1 MTSGPDDPSARS
13 ATDER
18 PLVRL
23 WRYASGHRR
32 TVVAAIT
39 FSVLNKLADVMPEL
53 LIGAAVDVVVRS
65 DESLVARVFGVE
77 DRFDQLVVLALIN
90 VVVWVVESLTDYVA
104 QLLWRNLAQTIEHEA
119 RMDAYRHVQRLEL
132 AWFEDQS
139 TGGLLSIL
147 NDDVNQLERF
157 LDIGANELVR
167 TAVNVVFVGI
177 FFFAAE
183 PVLGVVAFVPIPLI
197 VWASVRYQRR
207 LEPRY
212 TDVRQAAGDL
222 GALLANNVSGI
233 ATIRSF
239 TAEERES
246 DRVAVASG
254 AYREA
259 NRRAIKLS
267 SAFIPLIRMAILAA
281 FTVTLVVG
289 GRAALDGS
297 LEVGVFSVL
306 VYMTQRLLWP
316 LTRLGETFDLYQRAM
331 ASTRRILDL
340 LAVDPTIVDGPGALP
355 RPLRGDVRFDGVR
368 FLYGPQVGPEAG
380 RHVLHAFD
388 LAVPAG
394 ETHAIVGST
403 GAGKSTVV
411 KLLLRLYDAQA
422 GRVTL
427 DGVAVDDV
435 PLVELRRA
443 IGYVGQ
449 DVFLFQGTVRE
460 NLAYG
465 RPDAGDAELERAA
478 RLAEAHAFITELPRG
493 YDTVVGERGQK
504 LSGGQRQRLSIA
516 RAILKDPPVLV
527 LDEATSAVDNE
538 TEASIQRSLELVG
551 RDRTV
556 IVIAH
561 RLSTVRHA
569 DRIHVLEAGR
579 VVESG
584 THDELVSSRGL
595 YAALWRIQTGEV
607 HALPSADTA

>member
-1 MTSGPDDPSARS
+1 MSRAGTDPQH
-13 ATDER
+13 EKP

-23 WRYASGHRR
+23 WRYARGHRR
-32 TVVAAIT
+32 TVVAAIG
-39 FSVLNKLADVMPEL
+39 FSVVNKLADVMPEL
-53 LIGAAVDVVVRS
+53 LIGAAVDVVVRGTDS
-65 DESLVARVFGVE
+65 VVATVFGVE
-77 DRFDQLVVLALIN
+77 DRFTQLLVLAVIN
-90 VVVWVVESLTDYVA
+90 VVVWLVESGSEYVSN
-104 QLLWRNLAQTIEHEA
+104 LLWRNLAQTIEHEA

-139 TGGLLSIL
+139 TGGLLAIL

-157 LDIGANELVR
+157 LDMGAQELIR
-167 TAVNVVFVGI
+167 TLVNIIFVGVVFFV
-177 FFFAAE
+177 AS
-183 PVLGVVAFVPIPLI
+183 PVLGVVAFLPIPLI

-212 TDVRQAAGDL
+212 TEVREAAGDL
-222 GALLANNVSGI
+222 SALLANNVSGI

-239 TAEERES
+239 TAEDRETG
-246 DRVAVASG
+246 RVEAGSQI
-254 AYREA
+254 YREA
-259 NRRAIKLS
+259 NGRAIKLS

-281 FTVTLVVG
+281 FTITLVVG
-289 GRAALDGS
+289 GQAAISGS
-297 LEVGVFSVL
+297 LDVGLFSVL

-340 LAVDPTIVDGPGALP
+340 LAVEPTIVDGPGVLP
-355 RPLRGDVRFDGVR
+355 SPVSGEVCFDRVS
-368 FLYGPQVGPEAG
+368 FAYGPPEDRGPA
-380 RHVLHAFD
+380 VLDRFS
-388 LAVPAG
+388 LEVPAG
-394 ETHAIVGST
+394 ETHAIVGPT

-411 KLLLRLYDAQA
+411 KLLLRLYEATE
-422 GRVTL
+422 GRITM
-427 DGVAVDDV
+427 DGVGIDEV
-435 PLVELRRA
+435 PLAELRRA
-443 IGYVGQ
+443 VGYVGQ

-465 RPDAGDAELERAA
+465 RPHATQEELERAA
-478 RLAEAHAFITELPRG
+478 RLAEAHEFITALPRG

-516 RAILKDPPVLV
+516 RAILKDPPLLV
-527 LDEATSAVDNE
+527 LDEATSSVDNE
-538 TEASIQRSLELVG
+538 TEAAIQRSLELVG

-556 IVIAH
+556 VVIAH

-569 DRIHVLEAGR
+569 DHIHVLEKGR

-584 THDELVSSRGL
+584 THDALLAERGL

-607 HALPSADTA
+607 HALRPAEPATAETA